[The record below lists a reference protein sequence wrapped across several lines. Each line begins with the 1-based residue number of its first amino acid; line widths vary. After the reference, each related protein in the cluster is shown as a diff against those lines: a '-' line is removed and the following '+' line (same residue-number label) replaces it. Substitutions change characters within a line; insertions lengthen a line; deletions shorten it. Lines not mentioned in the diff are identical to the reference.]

1 MHKKF
6 LYFQFPFC
14 KYVSSTRSKSCLEYE
29 KKLKIRVVT
38 DCIHHS
44 AFKLQFFKWTW
55 RNICNLKKKKFTS
68 NLYLFYATFGLCH
81 WIVFKGCFWTLKI
94 LNDFE
99 KLWAAIDLV
108 RSKIKWVV
116 DKAFSDLLCGLVP
129 FMLLCVLR
137 CSFVFLKFVGLHGR
151 SILFLF
157 YAAVEHFIN
166 VFNDGTEIFLF
177 SGKRL
182 YRNGLH
188 F

>member
-1 MHKKF
+1 M
-6 LYFQFPFC
+6 
-14 KYVSSTRSKSCLEYE
+14 
-29 KKLKIRVVT
+29 
-38 DCIHHS
+38 
-44 AFKLQFFKWTW
+44 
-55 RNICNLKKKKFTS
+55 
-68 NLYLFYATFGLCH
+68 YLFYVTFGLCH

-137 CSFVFLKFVGLHGR
+137 CSFVFLKFAGLHGR

-188 F
+188 FYNGCGTLLEILSMIVSKFWWQMALCSLLCIQYRFSSLYWGFLVQC